1 MSLSSRFRLTGF
13 RQLSRA
19 WTEIEQTALSR
30 ITGRARPGLPAD
42 DRGLISQQ
50 IDDCLSETGGA
61 VMARARAAGLG
72 RTYLELNAE
81 GRENFLR
88 LLAEDYGVGN
98 HALKTAINQWLAYE
112 KNSPA
117 LSSRDLLRAQSQL
130 RDVLRSPRMRLLTQ
144 FNVLPQGLKFLCEMR
159 AALLKIKKESD
170 QLLAF
175 DEELKDL
182 LATWFDV
189 GFLTLERI
197 TWDAPATLL
206 EMLAEHEAVHSIR
219 SWQDI
224 KHRLA
229 APDRRCFAF
238 THEQMPHQ
246 PLIFVWVA
254 LTDGISDQIDDLLK
268 IDQQEL
274 DPTKADTAIFYSISA
289 TQQGLDGVGFGSFL
303 IKRVVDHLSR
313 DHKQLKYFAT
323 LSPIPGFNRW
333 LTDQRSLSAESQHPR
348 VQNGLRALGELGA
361 LDRMFVDRSWLR
373 NEIATTRARQALTV
387 LAAHYLAREKRDNSA
402 RDRVANFHLNNG
414 ASIARINFPADL
426 SRRGQKQSA
435 GMMVN
440 YRYTLKDIE
449 SNHESY
455 HDQGKIEQSRAI
467 TSLLKTKIAN

>member
-88 LLAEDYGVGN
+88 LLAEDYGVAN

-117 LSSRDLLRAQSQL
+117 LPNHDLLRAQSQL

-246 PLIFVWVA
+246 PLIFV
-254 LTDGISDQIDDLLK
+254 
-268 IDQQEL
+268 
-274 DPTKADTAIFYSISA
+274 
-289 TQQGLDGVGFGSFL
+289 
-303 IKRVVDHLSR
+303 
-313 DHKQLKYFAT
+313 
-323 LSPIPGFNRW
+323 
-333 LTDQRSLSAESQHPR
+333 
-348 VQNGLRALGELGA
+348 
-361 LDRMFVDRSWLR
+361 
-373 NEIATTRARQALTV
+373 
-387 LAAHYLAREKRDNSA
+387 
-402 RDRVANFHLNNG
+402 
-414 ASIARINFPADL
+414 
-426 SRRGQKQSA
+426 
-435 GMMVN
+435 
-440 YRYTLKDIE
+440 
-449 SNHESY
+449 
-455 HDQGKIEQSRAI
+455 
-467 TSLLKTKIAN
+467 